1 MERKIHWTLRK
12 KVLIGDSFAL
22 CLIIAV
28 IVWSLIN
35 MVRLGNAAEAILKE
49 NYKSILAAENMIYAL
64 ERQDSAILLLMLDY
78 PDEAI
83 KQFRE
88 NENHFLL
95 WLGRAKDN
103 VTISGEEK
111 IVENIDAGYS
121 EYLVKFSNLQTILD
135 SDITKAAQFYHET
148 VLPSFK
154 SLREECIQ
162 LREINQ
168 NTMFNA
174 SNKASDVSDRA
185 FWSVFAIGSISV
197 VVGLGFSLLLAGLIV
212 KPMHQIIEATQKISE
227 GDYDVEVK
235 SKSKDEIGMM
245 AKDFNV
251 MVKKLKAYRD
261 LNFKQ
266 ILSEKH
272 KSEAIIRSIDDGLI
286 VLNSELKIEDIN
298 PTAAKIFD
306 KKPDEIKGRHLLEIT
321 KDEKLFDYVKRSFVS
336 ETVSKLADPDANIL
350 TVDKGQSRQHYL
362 FSVTPVLA
370 GEEAV
375 ISMVL
380 LLRDITRLKE
390 LDRLKSE
397 FVMAASHE
405 LKTPITSIG
414 MSISLLKEKSMVKLD
429 SKESE
434 LLNAADEEVQRL
446 KALVNDLLD
455 ISWIEAGKMPIDF
468 DSVSVELIF
477 EKAVGVL
484 KNQADEK
491 NIELS
496 YNLPDDL
503 PPIEAD
509 LNKITWVLTNL
520 ISNSLRY
527 TDTNGYI
534 RLSAKLAGSQI
545 YISVADNGAGIPY
558 EYQSRIFDKFV
569 QVKTEKALGGS
580 GLGLAICKEIVRAHG
595 GTIWLDSQ
603 PNKGSTFTFAVP
615 IAG

>member
-1 MERKIHWTLRK
+1 MERKIYWTLRK
-12 KVLIGDSFAL
+12 KILIGYSLAL

-35 MVRLGNAAEAILKE
+35 ISRLGDAAEAILKE
-49 NYKSILAAENMIYAL
+49 NYKSILAAENMIDSL
-64 ERQDSAILLLMLDY
+64 ERQDSAILLLMLNY
-78 PDEAI
+78 SDEAV
-83 KQFRE
+83 KQFME

-103 VTISGEEK
+103 VTIPGEEK
-111 IVENIDAGYS
+111 IVESIDKGYS
-121 EYLVKFSNLQTILD
+121 EYLVTFSNLQTMVND
-135 SDITKAAQFYHET
+135 TDKAAQFYHET

-154 SLREECIQ
+154 SVRQDCIQ

-168 NTMFNA
+168 NTMFDT
-174 SNKASDVSDRA
+174 SNKASEVSKRA
-185 FWSVFAIGSISV
+185 FWSVFGIGSISV
-197 VVGLGFSLLLAGLIV
+197 FVGLGFSLLLASLIV
-212 KPMHQIIEATQKISE
+212 KPVHQITEATQKISE
-227 GDYDVEVK
+227 GDYDLEVK
-235 SKSKDEIGMM
+235 AKSKDEIGVM

-261 LNFKQ
+261 LNLKQ

-272 KSEAIIRSIDDGLI
+272 KSEAIIRSIDDGLV

-298 PTAAKIFD
+298 PSAAKIFG
-306 KKPDEIKGRHLLEIT
+306 KRSDEIKGCHLLEIA
-321 KDEKLFDYVKRSFVS
+321 KDEKLFNYVKQSFAIKAGSVP
-336 ETVSKLADPDANIL
+336 ETPDENIL
-350 TVDKGQSRQHYL
+350 TVDKGQSQQHYL

-405 LKTPITSIG
+405 LKTPLTSIG
-414 MSISLLKEKSMVKLD
+414 MSISLLKEKSMDKLD
-429 SKESE
+429 SKGSD

-455 ISWIEAGKMPIDF
+455 ISRIEAGKMPIDF
-468 DSVSVELIF
+468 NSVSVELIF

-496 YNLPDDL
+496 YNLPSDL
-503 PPIEAD
+503 PAIEAD
-509 LNKITWVLTNL
+509 VNKITWVLTNL

-527 TDTNGYI
+527 TDANGYI
-534 RLSAKLAGSQI
+534 KLTAELAGSQI

-558 EYQSRIFDKFV
+558 KYQSRIFDKFV

-595 GTIWLDSQ
+595 GTIWVDSE
-603 PNKGSTFTFAVP
+603 PGKGSTFTFTVP
-615 IAG
+615 VAG